1 MVSICKTIKVMG
13 LPNREVGP
21 NTRNFY
27 KKKNQY
33 FQEEK
38 KRFEEYLLAYSAIFD
53 PLLEQISLDIHFFP
67 GDKRHR
73 DVDNL
78 IACCKP
84 WIDAMQ
90 GNVIPKDDG
99 RYLKSIRGEY
109 ESPVDEA
116 YTLINIIYEV
126 DDGKKK
132 ETNEILFNESTKILY
147 SI

>member
-1 MVSICKTIKVMG
+1 
-13 LPNREVGP
+13 
-21 NTRNFY
+21 
-27 KKKNQY
+27 
-33 FQEEK
+33 
-38 KRFEEYLLAYSAIFD
+38 
-53 PLLEQISLDIHFFP
+53 
-67 GDKRHR
+67 
-73 DVDNL
+73 
-78 IACCKP
+78 
-84 WIDAMQ
+84 MQ

>member
-1 MVSICKTIKVMG
+1 
-13 LPNREVGP
+13 
-21 NTRNFY
+21 
-27 KKKNQY
+27 
-33 FQEEK
+33 
-38 KRFEEYLLAYSAIFD
+38 
-53 PLLEQISLDIHFFP
+53 LEQISLDIHFFP

-116 YTLINIIYEV
+116 YTLIGIIYE
-126 DDGKKK
+126 
-132 ETNEILFNESTKILY
+132 E
-147 SI
+147 

>member
-90 GNVIPKDDG
+90 GNVIPKDVLNQYAG
-99 RYLKSIRGEY
+99 STNHQLMR
-109 ESPVDEA
+109 
-116 YTLINIIYEV
+116 LIP
-126 DDGKKK
+126 
-132 ETNEILFNESTKILY
+132 
-147 SI
+147 